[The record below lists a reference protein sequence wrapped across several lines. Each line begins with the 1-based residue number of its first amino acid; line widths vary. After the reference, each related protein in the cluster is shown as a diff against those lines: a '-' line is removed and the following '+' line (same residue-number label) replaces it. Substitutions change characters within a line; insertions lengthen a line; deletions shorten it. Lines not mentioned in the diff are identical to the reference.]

1 MFYFCV
7 LRFKDLGARRSSKGK
22 ALTLFAVCQKGR
34 LCLTFGSPLWCGA
47 ASEIVRLALCQFLLP
62 INYFIEVSDLASAG

>member
-1 MFYFCV
+1 M
-7 LRFKDLGARRSSKGK
+7 
-22 ALTLFAVCQKGR
+22 FAVCQKR
-34 LCLTFGSPLWCGA
+34 HLCRTFGSLLWRDA